1 VTPQFLDIDSESP
14 SHLGS
19 LTTRFDQE
27 VTRDECRAD
36 FVRVAERVYRV
47 SMCVNAYRKFPG
59 LYRYRVDALQVDDV
73 TQRLQSGLELDG
85 FSFENATRITQA
97 FLERLR

>member
-1 VTPQFLDIDSESP
+1 
-14 SHLGS
+14 

-59 LYRYRVDALQVDDV
+59 LYRYRVDALQVDGV
-73 TQRLQSGLELDG
+73 HQRLKSGLELDG
-85 FSFENATRITQA
+85 FSFENATRITQS